1 MKQIKAN
8 TSVIELYRNGMI
20 KTRTLNS
27 CRRKRIESVADIVKL
42 SRQYGSLRE
51 KFGPSQM
58 CQELEM
64 ILSRTAA

>member
-27 CRRKRIESVADIVKL
+27 CRRKRIESVADLVEISKKYGCL
-42 SRQYGSLRE
+42 SE

-64 ILSRTAA
+64 VLSRTAA